1 MKLTSINIQKFS
13 IFLFFLF
20 FQNVYSQKKEIKN
33 NNEINTFKTPIVC
46 QVDSFRD
53 YIDIP
58 GWQDYSL
65 KKEKFIKNFS
75 LKSIQLG
82 KKNDEDNSFIIPVVF
97 HIFEN
102 SWWGDV
108 NDEVVKLAL
117 KETNEDFQGLAEDWN
132 TIDAPFD
139 SIKEAFN
146 ITFKLAQIDPNGNP
160 TTGIIYHDFE
170 QGFAEWSNNNIV
182 QKYAWDNKKY
192 INVYIQKY
200 LKNDNKSNYS
210 GYAYYP
216 SDYMTENNLARIV
229 YNGNY
234 LSSENTSEN
243 FRSVLTHEFGH
254 FLDLRHTFLE
264 NSCDPNGESNQGDL
278 VEDTPSQNFNS
289 SGTSCNIIYNC
300 LSQEINNE
308 NFMDYTDCY
317 KMFTT
322 GQVQRMTS
330 TLNYNPTFSLWQD
343 SNLYST
349 GVINHPSLLELKLS
363 NTSINENDSAFTII
377 GKLSTIDEDDSDTH
391 NYFLVKG
398 AGDDDN
404 SSFKIID
411 DILVNSKVFDFE
423 LKNSYSIRILVVKG
437 NGGTFSKSFKITVN
451 DLYED
456 TDGDDVI
463 DSEDNC
469 PLFANS
475 DQLDSDGD
483 GIGDVCDEDDDN
495 DGVSDTEDSFP
506 LDKDEWIDTD
516 ADGIGNNADEDDDND
531 GVSDI
536 EDPFQLDKDEWI
548 DTDADGIGNNADEDD
563 DNDGVSDAEDSF
575 PLDKDEWIDT
585 DADGI
590 GNNADEDDDNDGVSD
605 TEDPFPL
612 DKDEW
617 IDTDADG
624 IGNNADED
632 DDNDGVSDAED
643 SFPLD
648 KDEWID
654 TDADGI
660 GNNADEDD
668 DNDGVLD
675 IFDQCPNTTLGVNVD
690 ANGCEIFLLPA
701 NNFSVSVTSSTCVGS
716 QNGSLSISAQNQEY
730 SYTASISGQS
740 SLILNASNNFEASI
754 SGLGTGNYDVC
765 FTVAGVESYNQCFS
779 VTVSEPAPLSTSAKI
794 DLANRSVDLS
804 LKGSTSYNIILSG
817 AVIKTTASNLSLDLK
832 PGMNYL
838 SISTDLDCQG
848 TYFEEIFV
856 SEDVLAYP
864 NPTDGM
870 VQLYIGGSDDTVT
883 LNIYDINSQNIISKS
898 FEVSS
903 SRVIETDISRFKTG
917 IYFFV
922 LDGKTIKT
930 THKIIKN

>member
-531 GVSDI
+531 GV
-536 EDPFQLDKDEWI
+536 
-548 DTDADGIGNNADEDD
+548 
-563 DNDGVSDAEDSF
+563 
-575 PLDKDEWIDT
+575 
-585 DADGI
+585 
-590 GNNADEDDDNDGVSD
+590 
-605 TEDPFPL
+605 
-612 DKDEW
+612 
-617 IDTDADG
+617 
-624 IGNNADED
+624 
-632 DDNDGVSDAED
+632 
-643 SFPLD
+643 
-648 KDEWID
+648 
-654 TDADGI
+654 
-660 GNNADEDD
+660 
-668 DNDGVLD
+668 LD

>member
-264 NSCDPNGESNQGDL
+264 NSCDPNGESIQGDL

-531 GVSDI
+531 GVSDT
-536 EDPFQLDKDEWI
+536 EDPFQ
-548 DTDADGIGNNADEDD
+548 
-563 DNDGVSDAEDSF
+563 
-575 PLDKDEWIDT
+575 
-585 DADGI
+585 
-590 GNNADEDDDNDGVSD
+590 
-605 TEDPFPL
+605 
-612 DKDEW
+612 
-617 IDTDADG
+617 
-624 IGNNADED
+624 
-632 DDNDGVSDAED
+632 
-643 SFPLD
+643 LD

-883 LNIYDINSQNIISKS
+883 LNVYDISSQNIISKS

>member
-264 NSCDPNGESNQGDL
+264 NSCDPNGESIQGDL

-404 SSFKIID
+404 SNFKIID

-456 TDGDDVI
+456 TDRDDVSDSEDNCPLFANSDQLDSDEDGI
-463 DSEDNC
+463 GDVCDEDDDNDGVSDSEDNC

-495 DGVSDTEDSFP
+495 DGVSDSEDNCP
-506 LDKDEWIDTD
+506 LFANSDQLDSDE
-516 ADGIGNNADEDDDND
+516 DGIGD
-531 GVSDI
+531 VC
-536 EDPFQLDKDEWI
+536 
-548 DTDADGIGNNADEDD
+548 
-563 DNDGVSDAEDSF
+563 
-575 PLDKDEWIDT
+575 
-585 DADGI
+585 
-590 GNNADEDDDNDGVSD
+590 DEDDDNDGVSD
-605 TEDPFPL
+605 TEDNCPL
-612 DKDEW
+612 FANSDQLDS
-617 IDTDADG
+617 DGDG
-624 IGNNADED
+624 IGDVCDED

-754 SGLGTGNYDVC
+754 SGLGAGNYDVC
-765 FTVAGVESYNQCFS
+765 FTVAGIESYNQCFS

-804 LKGSTSYNIILSG
+804 LKGSTSYNILLNG

-883 LNIYDINSQNIISKS
+883 LNVYDISSQNIISKS

>member
-13 IFLFFLF
+13 IFFLFF

-495 DGVSDTEDSFP
+495 DGVSD
-506 LDKDEWIDTD
+506 
-516 ADGIGNNADEDDDND
+516 
-531 GVSDI
+531 
-536 EDPFQLDKDEWI
+536 
-548 DTDADGIGNNADEDD
+548 
-563 DNDGVSDAEDSF
+563 
-575 PLDKDEWIDT
+575 
-585 DADGI
+585 
-590 GNNADEDDDNDGVSD
+590 
-605 TEDPFPL
+605 
-612 DKDEW
+612 
-617 IDTDADG
+617 
-624 IGNNADED
+624 
-632 DDNDGVSDAED
+632 AED

-730 SYTASISGQS
+730 SYTVSISGQS

-804 LKGSTSYNIILSG
+804 LKGSTSYNVLLNG

-856 SEDVLAYP
+856 SENVLAYP

-883 LNIYDINSQNIISKS
+883 LNVYDISSQNIISKS

>member
-563 DNDGVSDAEDSF
+563 DNDGV
-575 PLDKDEWIDT
+575 
-585 DADGI
+585 
-590 GNNADEDDDNDGVSD
+590 
-605 TEDPFPL
+605 
-612 DKDEW
+612 
-617 IDTDADG
+617 
-624 IGNNADED
+624 
-632 DDNDGVSDAED
+632 
-643 SFPLD
+643 
-648 KDEWID
+648 
-654 TDADGI
+654 
-660 GNNADEDD
+660 
-668 DNDGVLD
+668 LD

>member
-264 NSCDPNGESNQGDL
+264 NSCDPNGESIQGDL

-404 SSFKIID
+404 SNFKIID

-456 TDGDDVI
+456 TDRDDVSDSEDNCPLFANSDQLDSDEDGI
-463 DSEDNC
+463 GDVCDEDDDNDGVSDSEDNC

-495 DGVSDTEDSFP
+495 DGVSDSEDNCP
-506 LDKDEWIDTD
+506 LFANSDQLDSDE
-516 ADGIGNNADEDDDND
+516 DGIGD
-531 GVSDI
+531 VC
-536 EDPFQLDKDEWI
+536 
-548 DTDADGIGNNADEDD
+548 
-563 DNDGVSDAEDSF
+563 
-575 PLDKDEWIDT
+575 
-585 DADGI
+585 
-590 GNNADEDDDNDGVSD
+590 DEDDDNDGVSD
-605 TEDPFPL
+605 TEDNCPL
-612 DKDEW
+612 FANSDQLDS
-617 IDTDADG
+617 DGDG
-624 IGNNADED
+624 IGDVCDED

-754 SGLGTGNYDVC
+754 SGLGAGNYDVC

-804 LKGSTSYNIILSG
+804 LKGSTSYNILLNG

>member
-264 NSCDPNGESNQGDL
+264 NSCDPNGESIQGDL

-404 SSFKIID
+404 SNFKIID

-456 TDGDDVI
+456 TDRDDVSDSEDNCPLFANSDQLDSDEDGI
-463 DSEDNC
+463 GDVCDEDDDNDGVSDSEDNC

-495 DGVSDTEDSFP
+495 DGVSDSEDNCP
-506 LDKDEWIDTD
+506 LFANSDQLDSDE
-516 ADGIGNNADEDDDND
+516 DGIGD
-531 GVSDI
+531 VC
-536 EDPFQLDKDEWI
+536 
-548 DTDADGIGNNADEDD
+548 
-563 DNDGVSDAEDSF
+563 
-575 PLDKDEWIDT
+575 
-585 DADGI
+585 
-590 GNNADEDDDNDGVSD
+590 DEDDDNDGVSD
-605 TEDPFPL
+605 TEDNCPL
-612 DKDEW
+612 FANSDQLDS
-617 IDTDADG
+617 DGDG
-624 IGNNADED
+624 IGDVCDED

-701 NNFSVSVTSSTCVGS
+701 NNFSVLVTSSTCVGS

-754 SGLGTGNYDVC
+754 SGLGAGNYDVC

-804 LKGSTSYNIILSG
+804 LKGSTSYNILLNG

-917 IYFFV
+917 MYFFV

>member
-1 MKLTSINIQKFS
+1 
-13 IFLFFLF
+13 
-20 FQNVYSQKKEIKN
+20 
-33 NNEINTFKTPIVC
+33 
-46 QVDSFRD
+46 
-53 YIDIP
+53 
-58 GWQDYSL
+58 
-65 KKEKFIKNFS
+65 
-75 LKSIQLG
+75 
-82 KKNDEDNSFIIPVVF
+82 
-97 HIFEN
+97 
-102 SWWGDV
+102 
-108 NDEVVKLAL
+108 
-117 KETNEDFQGLAEDWN
+117 
-132 TIDAPFD
+132 
-139 SIKEAFN
+139 
-146 ITFKLAQIDPNGNP
+146 
-160 TTGIIYHDFE
+160 
-170 QGFAEWSNNNIV
+170 
-182 QKYAWDNKKY
+182 
-192 INVYIQKY
+192 
-200 LKNDNKSNYS
+200 
-210 GYAYYP
+210 
-216 SDYMTENNLARIV
+216 MT
-229 YNGNY
+229 
-234 LSSENTSEN
+234 
-243 FRSVLTHEFGH
+243 
-254 FLDLRHTFLE
+254 
-264 NSCDPNGESNQGDL
+264 PNGESNQGDL

-404 SSFKIID
+404 SNFKIID

-456 TDGDDVI
+456 TDRDDVSDSEDNCPLFANSDQLDSDEDGI
-463 DSEDNC
+463 GDVCDEDDDNDGVSDSEDNC

-495 DGVSDTEDSFP
+495 DGVSDSEDNCPLFANSDQLDSDEDGIGDVCDEDDDNDGVSDTEDNCP
-506 LDKDEWIDTD
+506 LFANSDQLDSDGDGIGDVCDEDDDGDGVLDTEDVFQLDPAEWTDTD
-516 ADGIGNNADEDDDND
+516 VDGIGNNADEDDDND
-531 GVSDI
+531 GI
-536 EDPFQLDKDEWI
+536 LD
-548 DTDADGIGNNADEDD
+548 T
-563 DNDGVSDAEDSF
+563 
-575 PLDKDEWIDT
+575 
-585 DADGI
+585 
-590 GNNADEDDDNDGVSD
+590 
-605 TEDPFPL
+605 
-612 DKDEW
+612 
-617 IDTDADG
+617 
-624 IGNNADED
+624 
-632 DDNDGVSDAED
+632 
-643 SFPLD
+643 
-648 KDEWID
+648 
-654 TDADGI
+654 
-660 GNNADEDD
+660 
-668 DNDGVLD
+668 
-675 IFDQCPNTTLGVNVD
+675 FDQCPNTTLGVNVD

-701 NNFSVSVTSSTCVGS
+701 NNFSVLVTSSTCVGS

-754 SGLGTGNYDVC
+754 SGLGAGNYDVC

-804 LKGSTSYNIILSG
+804 LKGSTSYNILLNG

-864 NPTDGM
+864 NPTEGM

-917 IYFFV
+917 MYFFV

>member
-531 GVSDI
+531 GVSD
-536 EDPFQLDKDEWI
+536 
-548 DTDADGIGNNADEDD
+548 
-563 DNDGVSDAEDSF
+563 
-575 PLDKDEWIDT
+575 
-585 DADGI
+585 
-590 GNNADEDDDNDGVSD
+590 
-605 TEDPFPL
+605 
-612 DKDEW
+612 
-617 IDTDADG
+617 
-624 IGNNADED
+624 
-632 DDNDGVSDAED
+632 AED

-740 SLILNASNNFEASI
+740 SIILNASNNFTSSI
-754 SGLGTGNYDVC
+754 SGLEAGSYDIC
-765 FTVAGVESYNQCFS
+765 FTVSGVDSYNQCFS
-779 VTVSEPAPLSTSAKI
+779 VTISEPAPLSASAKV
-794 DLANRSVDLS
+794 DLGNRSVDLS
-804 LKGSTSYNIILSG
+804 LKGSERYTILLNGEVIQTSN
-817 AVIKTTASNLSLDLK
+817 ANLSLELK

-856 SEDVLAYP
+856 SEEVLAYP

-870 VQLYIGGSDDTVT
+870 VQLYVGGSDDNVT
-883 LNIYDINSQNIISKS
+883 LNVYDISSQNILSTQY
-898 FEVSS
+898 EVSS
-903 SRVIETDISRFKTG
+903 SRVIEADISRFKAG
-917 IYFFV
+917 IYFFI

-930 THKIIKN
+930 THKIIKK

>member
-264 NSCDPNGESNQGDL
+264 NSCDPNGESIQGDL

-404 SSFKIID
+404 SNFKIID

-456 TDGDDVI
+456 TDRDDVSDSEDNCPLFANSDQLDSDEDGI
-463 DSEDNC
+463 GDVCDEDDDNDGVSDSEDNC

-483 GIGDVCDEDDDN
+483 GIGDVC
-495 DGVSDTEDSFP
+495 
-506 LDKDEWIDTD
+506 
-516 ADGIGNNADEDDDND
+516 
-531 GVSDI
+531 
-536 EDPFQLDKDEWI
+536 
-548 DTDADGIGNNADEDD
+548 
-563 DNDGVSDAEDSF
+563 
-575 PLDKDEWIDT
+575 
-585 DADGI
+585 
-590 GNNADEDDDNDGVSD
+590 
-605 TEDPFPL
+605 
-612 DKDEW
+612 
-617 IDTDADG
+617 
-624 IGNNADED
+624 DED

>member
-495 DGVSDTEDSFP
+495 DGVSD
-506 LDKDEWIDTD
+506 
-516 ADGIGNNADEDDDND
+516 
-531 GVSDI
+531 
-536 EDPFQLDKDEWI
+536 
-548 DTDADGIGNNADEDD
+548 
-563 DNDGVSDAEDSF
+563 
-575 PLDKDEWIDT
+575 
-585 DADGI
+585 
-590 GNNADEDDDNDGVSD
+590 
-605 TEDPFPL
+605 
-612 DKDEW
+612 
-617 IDTDADG
+617 
-624 IGNNADED
+624 
-632 DDNDGVSDAED
+632 AED

>member
-264 NSCDPNGESNQGDL
+264 NSCDPNGESIQGDL

-404 SSFKIID
+404 SNFKIID

-456 TDGDDVI
+456 TDRDDVSDSEDNCPLFANSDQLDSDEDGI
-463 DSEDNC
+463 GDVCDEDDDNDGVSDSEDNC

-495 DGVSDTEDSFP
+495 DGVSDSEDNCP
-506 LDKDEWIDTD
+506 LFANSDQLDSDE
-516 ADGIGNNADEDDDND
+516 DGIGD
-531 GVSDI
+531 VC
-536 EDPFQLDKDEWI
+536 
-548 DTDADGIGNNADEDD
+548 
-563 DNDGVSDAEDSF
+563 
-575 PLDKDEWIDT
+575 
-585 DADGI
+585 
-590 GNNADEDDDNDGVSD
+590 DEDDDNDGVSD
-605 TEDPFPL
+605 TEDNCPL
-612 DKDEW
+612 FANSDQLDS
-617 IDTDADG
+617 DGDG
-624 IGNNADED
+624 IGDVCDED

-690 ANGCEIFLLPA
+690 ANGCEIFLLPV

-765 FTVAGVESYNQCFS
+765 FTVAGIESYNQCFS

>member
-404 SSFKIID
+404 SNFKIID

-456 TDGDDVI
+456 TDRDDVSDSEDNCPLFANSDQLDSDEDGI
-463 DSEDNC
+463 GDVCDEDDDNDGVSDSEDNC

-495 DGVSDTEDSFP
+495 DGVSDSEDNCP
-506 LDKDEWIDTD
+506 LFANSDQLDSDE
-516 ADGIGNNADEDDDND
+516 DGIGD
-531 GVSDI
+531 VC
-536 EDPFQLDKDEWI
+536 
-548 DTDADGIGNNADEDD
+548 
-563 DNDGVSDAEDSF
+563 
-575 PLDKDEWIDT
+575 
-585 DADGI
+585 
-590 GNNADEDDDNDGVSD
+590 DEDDDNDGVSD
-605 TEDPFPL
+605 TEDNCPL
-612 DKDEW
+612 FANSDQLDS
-617 IDTDADG
+617 DGDG
-624 IGNNADED
+624 IGDVCDED

-690 ANGCEIFLLPA
+690 ANGCEIFLLPV

-765 FTVAGVESYNQCFS
+765 FTVAGIESYNQCFS

>member
-264 NSCDPNGESNQGDL
+264 NSCDPNGESIQGDL

-404 SSFKIID
+404 SNFKIID

-456 TDGDDVI
+456 TDRDDVSDSEDNCPLFANSDQLDSDEDGI
-463 DSEDNC
+463 GDVCDEDDDNDGVSDSEDNC

-495 DGVSDTEDSFP
+495 DGVSDSEDNCP
-506 LDKDEWIDTD
+506 LFANSDQLDSDE
-516 ADGIGNNADEDDDND
+516 DGIGD
-531 GVSDI
+531 VC
-536 EDPFQLDKDEWI
+536 
-548 DTDADGIGNNADEDD
+548 
-563 DNDGVSDAEDSF
+563 
-575 PLDKDEWIDT
+575 
-585 DADGI
+585 
-590 GNNADEDDDNDGVSD
+590 DEDDDNDGVSD
-605 TEDPFPL
+605 TEDNCPL
-612 DKDEW
+612 FANSDQLDS
-617 IDTDADG
+617 DGDG
-624 IGNNADED
+624 IGDVCDED

-690 ANGCEIFLLPA
+690 ANGCEIFLLPV

>member
-264 NSCDPNGESNQGDL
+264 NSCDPNGESIQGDL

-404 SSFKIID
+404 SNFKIID

-456 TDGDDVI
+456 TDRDDVS

-475 DQLDSDGD
+475 DQLDSDED
-483 GIGDVCDEDDDN
+483 GIGDVC
-495 DGVSDTEDSFP
+495 
-506 LDKDEWIDTD
+506 
-516 ADGIGNNADEDDDND
+516 
-531 GVSDI
+531 
-536 EDPFQLDKDEWI
+536 
-548 DTDADGIGNNADEDD
+548 
-563 DNDGVSDAEDSF
+563 
-575 PLDKDEWIDT
+575 
-585 DADGI
+585 
-590 GNNADEDDDNDGVSD
+590 
-605 TEDPFPL
+605 
-612 DKDEW
+612 
-617 IDTDADG
+617 
-624 IGNNADED
+624 DED

>member
-531 GVSDI
+531 GV
-536 EDPFQLDKDEWI
+536 
-548 DTDADGIGNNADEDD
+548 
-563 DNDGVSDAEDSF
+563 
-575 PLDKDEWIDT
+575 
-585 DADGI
+585 
-590 GNNADEDDDNDGVSD
+590 
-605 TEDPFPL
+605 
-612 DKDEW
+612 
-617 IDTDADG
+617 
-624 IGNNADED
+624 
-632 DDNDGVSDAED
+632 
-643 SFPLD
+643 
-648 KDEWID
+648 
-654 TDADGI
+654 
-660 GNNADEDD
+660 
-668 DNDGVLD
+668 LD

-740 SLILNASNNFEASI
+740 SIILNASNNFTSSI
-754 SGLGTGNYDVC
+754 SGLEAGSYDIC
-765 FTVAGVESYNQCFS
+765 FTVSGVDSYNQCFS

-804 LKGSTSYNIILSG
+804 LKGSTSYNVLLNG

-848 TYFEEIFV
+848 TYFEEIIV

>member
-264 NSCDPNGESNQGDL
+264 NSCDPNGESIQGDL

-404 SSFKIID
+404 SNFKIID

-495 DGVSDTEDSFP
+495 DGVSDT
-506 LDKDEWIDTD
+506 
-516 ADGIGNNADEDDDND
+516 
-531 GVSDI
+531 
-536 EDPFQLDKDEWI
+536 
-548 DTDADGIGNNADEDD
+548 
-563 DNDGVSDAEDSF
+563 
-575 PLDKDEWIDT
+575 
-585 DADGI
+585 
-590 GNNADEDDDNDGVSD
+590 
-605 TEDPFPL
+605 
-612 DKDEW
+612 
-617 IDTDADG
+617 
-624 IGNNADED
+624 
-632 DDNDGVSDAED
+632 ED

-870 VQLYIGGSDDTVT
+870 VQLYIGGTDDTVT
-883 LNIYDINSQNIISKS
+883 LNVYDISSQNVIRKS

-917 IYFFV
+917 MYFFV
-922 LDGKTIKT
+922 LNGKTIKT
-930 THKIIKN
+930 THKIIKK

>member
-264 NSCDPNGESNQGDL
+264 NSCDPNGESIQGDL

-404 SSFKIID
+404 SNFKIID

-456 TDGDDVI
+456 TDRDDVS

-469 PLFANS
+469 PIFNPN
-475 DQLDSDGD
+475 QLDTDED

-495 DGVSDTEDSFP
+495 DGVSDS
-506 LDKDEWIDTD
+506 
-516 ADGIGNNADEDDDND
+516 DED
-531 GVSDI
+531 
-536 EDPFQLDKDEWI
+536 
-548 DTDADGIGNNADEDD
+548 
-563 DNDGVSDAEDSF
+563 
-575 PLDKDEWIDT
+575 
-585 DADGI
+585 
-590 GNNADEDDDNDGVSD
+590 
-605 TEDPFPL
+605 
-612 DKDEW
+612 
-617 IDTDADG
+617 
-624 IGNNADED
+624 
-632 DDNDGVSDAED
+632 
-643 SFPLD
+643 
-648 KDEWID
+648 
-654 TDADGI
+654 
-660 GNNADEDD
+660 
-668 DNDGVLD
+668 
-675 IFDQCPNTTLGVNVD
+675 
-690 ANGCEIFLLPA
+690 
-701 NNFSVSVTSSTCVGS
+701 
-716 QNGSLSISAQNQEY
+716 SLSI
-730 SYTASISGQS
+730 
-740 SLILNASNNFEASI
+740 LIL
-754 SGLGTGNYDVC
+754 
-765 FTVAGVESYNQCFS
+765 
-779 VTVSEPAPLSTSAKI
+779 
-794 DLANRSVDLS
+794 
-804 LKGSTSYNIILSG
+804 
-817 AVIKTTASNLSLDLK
+817 
-832 PGMNYL
+832 
-838 SISTDLDCQG
+838 
-848 TYFEEIFV
+848 
-856 SEDVLAYP
+856 
-864 NPTDGM
+864 
-870 VQLYIGGSDDTVT
+870 
-883 LNIYDINSQNIISKS
+883 
-898 FEVSS
+898 
-903 SRVIETDISRFKTG
+903 
-917 IYFFV
+917 
-922 LDGKTIKT
+922 
-930 THKIIKN
+930 

>member
-404 SSFKIID
+404 SNFKIID

-475 DQLDSDGD
+475 DQLDSDED
-483 GIGDVCDEDDDN
+483 GIGDVC
-495 DGVSDTEDSFP
+495 
-506 LDKDEWIDTD
+506 
-516 ADGIGNNADEDDDND
+516 
-531 GVSDI
+531 
-536 EDPFQLDKDEWI
+536 
-548 DTDADGIGNNADEDD
+548 
-563 DNDGVSDAEDSF
+563 
-575 PLDKDEWIDT
+575 
-585 DADGI
+585 
-590 GNNADEDDDNDGVSD
+590 
-605 TEDPFPL
+605 
-612 DKDEW
+612 
-617 IDTDADG
+617 
-624 IGNNADED
+624 DED

-817 AVIKTTASNLSLDLK
+817 AVIKTTVSNLSLDLK

>member
-264 NSCDPNGESNQGDL
+264 NSCDPNGESIQGDL

-404 SSFKIID
+404 SNFKIID

-456 TDGDDVI
+456 TDRDDVSDSEDNCPLFANSDQLDSDEDGI
-463 DSEDNC
+463 GDVCDEDDDNDGVSDSEDNC

-495 DGVSDTEDSFP
+495 DGVSDSEDNCP
-506 LDKDEWIDTD
+506 LFANSDQLDSDE
-516 ADGIGNNADEDDDND
+516 DGIGDVCDEDDDND
-531 GVSDI
+531 GVSDS
-536 EDPFQLDKDEWI
+536 EDNCPLFANSDQLDSDG
-548 DTDADGIGNNADEDD
+548 DGIGD
-563 DNDGVSDAEDSF
+563 VC
-575 PLDKDEWIDT
+575 
-585 DADGI
+585 
-590 GNNADEDDDNDGVSD
+590 
-605 TEDPFPL
+605 
-612 DKDEW
+612 
-617 IDTDADG
+617 
-624 IGNNADED
+624 DED

>member
-264 NSCDPNGESNQGDL
+264 NSCDPNGESIQGDL

-404 SSFKIID
+404 SNFKIID

-456 TDGDDVI
+456 TDRDDVSDSEDNCPLFANSDQLDSDEDGI
-463 DSEDNC
+463 GDVCDEDDDNDGVSDSEDNC

-483 GIGDVCDEDDDN
+483 GIGDVC
-495 DGVSDTEDSFP
+495 
-506 LDKDEWIDTD
+506 
-516 ADGIGNNADEDDDND
+516 
-531 GVSDI
+531 
-536 EDPFQLDKDEWI
+536 
-548 DTDADGIGNNADEDD
+548 
-563 DNDGVSDAEDSF
+563 
-575 PLDKDEWIDT
+575 
-585 DADGI
+585 
-590 GNNADEDDDNDGVSD
+590 
-605 TEDPFPL
+605 
-612 DKDEW
+612 
-617 IDTDADG
+617 
-624 IGNNADED
+624 DED

-804 LKGSTSYNIILSG
+804 LKGSTSYNIILNG
-817 AVIKTTASNLSLDLK
+817 AVIKTTESNLSLDLK

>member
-495 DGVSDTEDSFP
+495 DGVSDAEDSFP

-536 EDPFQLDKDEWI
+536 EDPFQ
-548 DTDADGIGNNADEDD
+548 
-563 DNDGVSDAEDSF
+563 
-575 PLDKDEWIDT
+575 
-585 DADGI
+585 
-590 GNNADEDDDNDGVSD
+590 
-605 TEDPFPL
+605 
-612 DKDEW
+612 
-617 IDTDADG
+617 
-624 IGNNADED
+624 
-632 DDNDGVSDAED
+632 
-643 SFPLD
+643 LD